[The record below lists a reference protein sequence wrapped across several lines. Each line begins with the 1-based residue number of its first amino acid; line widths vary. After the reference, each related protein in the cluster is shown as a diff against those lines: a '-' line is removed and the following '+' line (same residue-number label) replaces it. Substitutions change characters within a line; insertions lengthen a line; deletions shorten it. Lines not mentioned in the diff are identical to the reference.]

1 MRRSLNRIKK
11 FSSQTIAK
19 ILVPTDGSEHSVRAA
34 EYAISIAK
42 THDAQI
48 IIVYVVDEV
57 VIDQFSKVAEREAI
71 ERELKRDGQ
80 RYIHYVIG
88 LAEAEGVASSSMLV
102 KGRPF
107 EQIVNLTKGLN
118 IDLLVMGTYGHQG
131 AERILM
137 GRVAERVIQYSPC
150 PVLVVK

>member
-1 MRRSLNRIKK
+1 MLRRLFRMKK

-48 IIVYVVDEV
+48 MVIYVVDEV
-57 VIDQFSKVAEREAI
+57 VVDHFSKVAEREAI

-80 RYIHYVIG
+80 RYIHYIIG
-88 LAEAEGVASSSMLV
+88 LAETEGVLSL
-102 KGRPF
+102 
-107 EQIVNLTKGLN
+107 I
-118 IDLLVMGTYGHQG
+118 H
-131 AERILM
+131 
-137 GRVAERVIQYSPC
+137 
-150 PVLVVK
+150 